1 MHVSPFGL
9 HKTEASNHYLL
20 LLVYFLQA
28 IGNMIAMTG
37 QRLLVVFLG
46 SAYLLLLPTIVDA
59 AFGSDNTAARV
70 FVSTPV
76 SNYPKRYV
84 SDCMSPLSAVVTLT
98 PDMSVD
104 EAMGY
109 LLDQGQT
116 GAVVLNNKSHHS
128 ARIVG
133 IVTAFDFLQK
143 EAFGGSLLPMS
154 GSAANVEKYVEAAK
168 KICGQTV
175 ADIMTARPTTVP
187 VTASMREAAAILTE
201 LRVQRLPVVDAD
213 GMLVGLLSSTD
224 VMRDLRRIIRNLP
237 ASKEPLPDADAGTAE
252 EVAEEGKATLSA

>member
-1 MHVSPFGL
+1 
-9 HKTEASNHYLL
+9 
-20 LLVYFLQA
+20 
-28 IGNMIAMTG
+28 
-37 QRLLVVFLG
+37 
-46 SAYLLLLPTIVDA
+46 
-59 AFGSDNTAARV
+59 
-70 FVSTPV
+70 
-76 SNYPKRYV
+76 
-84 SDCMSPLSAVVTLT
+84 MSPRSAVVTLT

-116 GAVVLNNKSHHS
+116 GAVVLNNRSHNS
-128 ARIVG
+128 PIVG

-154 GSAANVEKYVEAAK
+154 GSAANVEKYVDAAK

-175 ADIMTARPTTVP
+175 ADIMTARPTVVP

-213 GMLVGLLSSTD
+213 GKLVGLLSSTD

-237 ASKEPLPDADAGTAE
+237 AWKDPPPDDNGDAATTEAAAAE
-252 EVAEEGKATLSA
+252 EEKGTLSA